1 MLPFKVIK
9 ELAVNILWIQY
20 LGQPFPA
27 DFVFSIDSKV
37 ISIGGDPVG
46 NFSFSGQ
53 GFLKGLDHV
62 LLLGHTS
69 NPVIWLDAHRLASR
83 LQENGK
89 FI

>member
-1 MLPFKVIK
+1 MFPFKIIK
-9 ELAVNILWIQY
+9 KLAVNILWIQY
-20 LGQPFPA
+20 FGLPFPA

-46 NFSFSGQ
+46 NFPFLGQ
-53 GFLKGLDHV
+53 RFLKGLDHV

-69 NPVIWLDAHRLASR
+69 DPVIWFDAHRLVSR
-83 LQENGK
+83 LQEKQK

>member
-1 MLPFKVIK
+1 MLPFEIIK
-9 ELAVNILWIQY
+9 ELTVNILWIQY

-46 NFSFSGQ
+46 NLSFSGQ

-62 LLLGHTS
+62 LLPVHPS
-69 NPVIWLDAHRLASR
+69 DPVIWLDAHRLAFR
-83 LQENGK
+83 LQEKGK